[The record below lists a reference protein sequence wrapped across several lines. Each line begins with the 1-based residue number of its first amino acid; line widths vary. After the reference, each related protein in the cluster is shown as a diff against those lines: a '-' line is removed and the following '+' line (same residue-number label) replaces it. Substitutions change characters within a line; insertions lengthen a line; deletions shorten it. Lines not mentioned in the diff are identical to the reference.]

1 MRSRRQYL
9 VRYWQCRTP
18 RNRTAHRLP
27 VRLSSPFT
35 TALTTI
41 VRPSSY
47 QPHSPTAQTLTTM
60 STLPPT
66 TSSPPSLPPS
76 PTQLTVPSVQPVDP
90 GLPPENVSLGPLGPF
105 LESGL
110 FGIRPFPG
118 RIPPEIGD
126 EIIDQLQDDVQ
137 SLRACALTCRDWH
150 PRSRIYLFPNIL
162 LHGDDSRKP
171 EEMNAF
177 TSYLTSDQFLRP
189 LVQSIHIP
197 FPLKHFSMALLQ
209 QLPNLRFMV
218 LSGKGYSKWPRL
230 SFHPV
235 LFACFRAHSHIQ
247 TLVLCHVKLCS
258 ASQLS
263 TLILS
268 LPSLRHLVFDKIS
281 FEGRANNS
289 PGIIE
294 SARKNNYSKRTKLRV
309 LEVSI
314 SELQNCV

>member
-41 VRPSSY
+41 VRPSYY

-126 EIIDQLQDDVQ
+126 EIIDQLQDDVP
-137 SLRACALTCRDWH
+137 SLSECALTCRDWH
-150 PRSRIYLFPNIL
+150 VRSRIYLFRNISL
-162 LHGDDSRKP
+162 FKYEM
-171 EEMNAF
+171 EEF
-177 TSYLTSDQFLRP
+177 SSHLTSHQFLRP
-189 LVQSIHIP
+189 LVQSLMISID
-197 FPLKHFSMALLQ
+197 LKCFSMKLLE
-209 QLPNLRFMV
+209 QLPNLHCMV
-218 LSGKGYSKWPRL
+218 FWGARWGARWGSLL
-230 SFHPV
+230 SFHPS
-235 LFACFRAHSHIQ
+235 LLACFRAHSHIE
-247 TLVLCHVKLCS
+247 TLRLHLVELCS

-268 LPSLRHLVFDKIS
+268 LPSLRHLVCHHILYDVDNPPQIV
-281 FEGRANNS
+281 
-289 PGIIE
+289 E
-294 SARKNNYSKRTKLRV
+294 STRKKNYSKRTKLRI

-314 SELQNCV
+314 SQLHSCV